1 VPSFWRSPAGRSVCP
16 RQASA
21 VHRLR
26 RHHVRTP
33 AVVADRAGWNPT
45 MTMVALSQDL
55 ADRLSRD
62 RWGV

>member
-1 VPSFWRSPAGRSVCP
+1 MPSDHPGVPSFWRSPAGRSVCP

-33 AVVADRAGWNPT
+33 AV
-45 MTMVALSQDL
+45 
-55 ADRLSRD
+55 
-62 RWGV
+62 